1 MKDVFLIISAYV
13 WIRNNPNSDF
23 ILLVSKSPWVSIQN
37 PFCPWSKQLQQPVKS
52 RVHRLYLSRLDQ
64 HRRQNRS
71 PAERLCTV
79 HTSRTDSHS
88 RVLLLQLRLAGF
100 AFSVPPSGV
109 TETLERVLPQDVLLQ
124 ERKWV
129 IMRLCSL
136 AAHQHQTPP
145 QFPVRHSVNSDRLF
159 SPWNWVWRLLPVFP
173 SSASSWLTAGSPHSS
188 ESLGLEKVGENDEL
202 LMMDVSKTMM
212 SFSSASVCVC
222 VCYRGT
228 QARSSGEV
236 WRQQDGG
243 LCRVWAAADL
253 SGCPRNT
260 SEWQE
265 ETSNHNTSTHTRPH
279 THTPAS
285 SIHVSEEERPSLT
298 LSFSELSSSCLI
310 SFSRAS
316 LTACL
321 VTERMA
327 SYTNRTQIHQRS
339 N

>member
-13 WIRNNPNSDF
+13 WIRNNASSDF

-64 HRRQNRS
+64 HCRQNRS

-136 AAHQHQTPP
+136 VARQHQTPP

-173 SSASSWLTAGSPHSS
+173 SSASSWLTVGSPRSS
-188 ESLGLEKVGENDEL
+188 ESLGLEKVGENDEV

-222 VCYRGT
+222 VCLT
-228 QARSSGEV
+228 EV
-236 WRQQDGG
+236 LRHVLQVRFDDSRMEVFVVSEQ
-243 LCRVWAAADL
+243 LQISRVVLEIRL
-253 SGCPRNT
+253 SDRRKHPIT
-260 SEWQE
+260 
-265 ETSNHNTSTHTRPH
+265 TRPH